1 MRTARYERFK
11 TVSVGSA
18 GPNRLLGYPPG
29 PALIDLFEVA
39 TALACFL
46 APPVVVDH
54 GHAGNPGRRVRPEFC
69 QLWIEVLLGRFN
81 RKPVR
86 WIGVQERS
94 MHLLIGIEVD
104 EFVSV
109 LDVRRSLGNA
119 PVRDLG

>member
-46 APPVVVDH
+46 APPGVVDH
-54 GHAGNPGRRVRPEFC
+54 GHAGTLRRRVRPEFC
-69 QLWIEVLLGRFN
+69 QLWIEVLLGRFD
-81 RKPVR
+81 REPVR
-86 WIGVQERS
+86 GIGVQGRG
-94 MHLLIGIEVD
+94 MHLRIAIEVD
-104 EFVSV
+104 E
-109 LDVRRSLGNA
+109 LVR
-119 PVRDLG
+119 